1 MNSMSDYLENAVLNV
16 LRGTTFPAV
25 ATNYYAALFS
35 AAPSDTGGGT
45 EIAVGAY
52 ARVAVSPVA
61 GSWNAPAGAGTSN
74 VGAISFPQ
82 ATADY
87 PEVVAAALLDASSGG
102 NMWFWNWLTAAG
114 AVWAFTA
121 LASTDVLTAYGH
133 TLANGDRVVLKQVA
147 SALPTGL
154 SADTVYYVVGVA
166 TDTFQL
172 SLTSGGAAINFTANG
187 AGVVYKLRPRTI
199 LNGDTP
205 RFNAA
210 DFSIVLN

>member
-16 LRGTTFPAV
+16 LRGTAFPGV
-25 ATNYYAALFS
+25 AANYYAALYS
-35 AAPSDTGGGT
+35 AAPSDAGGGT

-52 ARVAVSPVA
+52 ARVAISPVA
-61 GSWNAPAGAGTSN
+61 GSWSAPAGAGTSN
-74 VGAISFPQ
+74 VAAITFPQ
-82 ATADY
+82 ATAAY
-87 PEVVAAALLDASSGG
+87 PEVVAAGLLDASTAG
-102 NMWFWNWLTAAG
+102 NLLFWNWLTVAG

-121 LASTDVLTAYGH
+121 LASTDIITAYGH

-154 SADTVYYVVGVA
+154 SADTVYYVVSSA

-172 SLTSGGAAINFTANG
+172 SLTSGGAAINFTTNG
-187 AGVVYKLRPRTI
+187 AGVVYKLNPRTI
-199 LNGDTP
+199 QLGDTP
-205 RFNAA
+205 RFNAT